1 MIYVERKI
9 TEKSQKAIESLQK
22 EKMKNG
28 SYNTGSTPQKQMEAR
43 ILKRILR
50 KELSKFKEYVR
61 EYQERG

>member
-1 MIYVERKI
+1 MIHVEQKI
-9 TEKSQKAIESLQK
+9 TEKSQKAIKSLQK

-43 ILKRILR
+43 ILRRILR